1 MRSGGQ
7 NVLDGVV
14 VGLALIV
21 LAQELGYLSLSEL
34 TMGLEWLVIGAAAF
48 GLMFGLLGRLRAPKK
63 KWAPTLPEYSEERAP
78 EEAPPSAT
86 AAEPASAPPEP
97 ESS

>member
-1 MRSGGQ
+1 MRSGTQ

-48 GLMFGLLGRLRAPKK
+48 GLLFGLIGRLRSPKK
-63 KWAPTLPEYSEERAP
+63 RWTPPMPPYSEEPPPPEEGEAGSGDPAP
-78 EEAPPSAT
+78 ET
-86 AAEPASAPPEP
+86 T
-97 ESS
+97 